1 MISKVQPVSTFVAP
15 LRDNKRQEL
24 LNFAAQHF
32 AMYGYDRAA
41 LRDIAMTA
49 GMRAGSIYYY
59 FASKQDLLVAAHEEG
74 IRRISSSVKKSLTRG
89 QDPWQRLEAA
99 MIAHL
104 EALLGSG
111 NYVWAV
117 IKNPPQRSALAGPRL
132 IKLRDDYERIFVDL
146 ISALPL
152 FSSLA
157 KRYVRLIILGA
168 MNSTPTWYRAG
179 GDEPEEI
186 AKAFVQVLRYGETP

>member
-1 MISKVQPVSTFVAP
+1 MPKVHPVSIFVAP
-15 LRDNKRQEL
+15 LRKNKRQEL
-24 LNFAAQHF
+24 LDSAAQYF

-49 GMRAGSIYYY
+49 GMKAGSIYYY
-59 FASKQDLLVAAHEEG
+59 FTSKEDLLVAVHEEG
-74 IRRISSSVKKSLTRG
+74 IRRISSSVKKSLKRG

-104 EALLGSG
+104 EALLGGG
-111 NYVWAV
+111 NYVWVV
-117 IKNPPQRSALAGPRL
+117 IKHPPKRIALAGPRL
-132 IKLRDDYERIFVDL
+132 IRLRDDYERIFVNL

-152 FSSLA
+152 FSPLA
-157 KRYVRLIILGA
+157 KKYVRLMILGA
-168 MNSTPTWYRAG
+168 MNSTPTWYSAG